1 MRSDVYFIKVSSSGT
16 EERTLALKRLLD
28 KINPFWG
35 YKKEEFIPVK
45 LTIGDSS
52 CVYNISPD
60 LVKVIISKIKKIGA
74 KPFLFDTSVIYKG
87 ERQNAVDHLNLA
99 QSKGFGHNRVGAP
112 FIIADG
118 VFGQD
123 GREFAINN
131 KDINKIKIP
140 SFIGMVDSMF
150 VLSHVTGHIV
160 SRYAGAIKNVAMG
173 MSCRP
178 AKQVQHSSL
187 KPSVIEKK
195 CVACGCCIAIC
206 PVKAISQMDAG
217 PVSRTGL
224 KEVPIVKNKA
234 FIDSKL
240 CVGCGECICACK
252 FDAIYINWHEDPRIF
267 CRRMAETAN
276 FILSKF
282 KNKYFINF
290 AFDITK
296 ECDCISIKDELM
308 VSADLGILASS
319 DILSLDKA
327 TADLIMHDKKTDFFS
342 GKSDIYINMFEYARE
357 IGMGNLEYNLIN
369 L

>member
-1 MRSDVYFIKVSSSGT
+1 MRSDVYFIKVESCAI
-16 EERTLALKRLLD
+16 EERVLVLKRLLE
-28 KINPFWG
+28 KITPLLG
-35 YKKEEFIPVK
+35 YKNEEFIPVK
-45 LTIGDSS
+45 LTVGDSF
-52 CVYNISPD
+52 CVYNLSPD
-60 LVKVIISKIKKIGA
+60 LVKLVVADIKKLGA

-87 ERQNAVDHLNLA
+87 QRQNAVEHLNLA

-118 VFGQD
+118 VFGND
-123 GREFAINN
+123 GREFI
-131 KDINKIKIP
+131 INKNDIKKIKVP
-140 SFIGMVDSMF
+140 SFIGMLDSLF

-173 MSCRP
+173 LSCRP
-178 AKQVQHSSL
+178 TKQVQHSAL
-187 KPSVIEKK
+187 KPSVVEKK
-195 CVACGCCIAIC
+195 CTACGCCIAIC
-206 PVKAISQMDAG
+206 PVKAIAF
-217 PVSRTGL
+217 V
-224 KEVPIVKNKA
+224 KEKA

-252 FDAIYINWHEDPRIF
+252 FDSIYINWHEDPKVF
-267 CRRMAETAN
+267 CRRMAETAG

-296 ECDCISIKDELM
+296 ECDCISTKDEPM
-308 VSADLGILASS
+308 VSTNLGILASS

-327 TADLIMHDKKTDFFS
+327 TTDLLTNDKKTDFFS
-342 GKSDIYINMFEYARE
+342 GGSQAYKNMLEYARDL
-357 IGMGNLEYNLIN
+357 GMGNFEYNLIN